1 MHLPGAEWSMHML
14 GGASYYNQI
23 TGLLLDGFLPGRNKL
38 AMWPGSSGQKSSR
51 LSFAALVPERP
62 APPQRNM
69 LCLGLGSIMN
79 ALAEKKTEHSRKNGG
94 GDGPTGSAAD
104 SLDSGQGAPAP
115 APEETAPEETAPEET
130 APVRQRSD
138 VPVSPLSMRPLSTVM
153 AGNGVTV
160 PLASSRPG
168 SWGQTDRVAA
178 VLGRG
183 RCC

>member
-1 MHLPGAEWSMHML
+1 MHML

-115 APEETAPEETAPEET
+115 APEETAPEETAP
-130 APVRQRSD
+130 VRQRSD
-138 VPVSPLSMRPLSTVM
+138 VPVSPLSMRPLSMRPLSTVM